1 MRSLA
6 WAAQASR
13 TVSRCGSRVTRGAFF
28 WLVFLGFSQLSKII
42 ETVFLVMMMM
52 MMIIPLSSDHILL
65 GCNDLGTL

>member
-42 ETVFLVMMMM
+42 ETVFLVMM
-52 MMIIPLSSDHILL
+52 IIPLSSDHILL